1 MDENCGEAGGRR
13 AMFDVVTLML
23 RICSFHVAGWKI
35 KCDWWLV
42 SASDHRGEVSLPQG
56 SYNFR
61 QLRVSH
67 FHKYPLPQQQNNLI
81 SLEHKLL
88 CPDSAG
94 KVTQYLTECCN
105 NLDWNNATNSCDS
118 RRCMQISPLDCGGLG
133 GRLVPDPWSGSV
145 KSETCNKTW
154 IIKSNFRTILQN
166 EDRVASFKFWAF
178 FHAKISFHHF
188 SFLIFLGPQLFSPRL
203 PFFICFPPFKRA

>member
-1 MDENCGEAGGRR
+1 MDENCGETGGRR
-13 AMFDVVTLML
+13 AMFDVVALLL
-23 RICSFHVAGWKI
+23 RICSFHVAGLKI

-42 SASDHRGEVSLPQG
+42 WASDHRGEVSLLRG

-88 CPDSAG
+88 YPDSAG
-94 KVTQYLTECCN
+94 KVTQYLKEWCKPP
-105 NLDWNNATNSCDS
+105 NNATNSCDS
-118 RRCMQISPLDCGGLG
+118 RRCMQISALEWILLCGGLG
-133 GRLVPDPWSGSV
+133 ARLVPVAWNGSV

-154 IIKSNFRTILQN
+154 IIKSNFRTISQYQ
-166 EDRVASFKFWAF
+166 ERVASFNI
-178 FHAKISFHHF
+178 FHAKFSFHHF
-188 SFLIFLGPQLFSPRL
+188 SFLIFLGPQLFSSRL
-203 PFFICFPPFKRA
+203 PFFICFPPLKRA